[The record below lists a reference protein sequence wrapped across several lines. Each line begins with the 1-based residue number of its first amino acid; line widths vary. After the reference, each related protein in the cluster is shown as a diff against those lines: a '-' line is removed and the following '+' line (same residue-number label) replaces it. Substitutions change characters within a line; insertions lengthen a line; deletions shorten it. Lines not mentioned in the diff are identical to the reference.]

1 MICLDHLSFRYPGP
15 FPDAVHDVSTVIP
28 PGIHLLLGENG
39 AGKTTLLRLIA
50 GLTVPGSGEC
60 LVDGENSC
68 HRVPSVMRKIFFLP
82 DEMMI
87 PTRTIREFAAIHSRY
102 YPGYDETVFNDNLAA
117 FCLSGDEDVA
127 SLSLGMRH
135 KTMLAYVIALGTD
148 VLLLDEPAN
157 GLDITSKKTL
167 RAILAKN
174 IREDQTVI
182 VSTHTVADLRELY
195 DGLIMLSHGRLLL
208 CRSTWEISCRINCIA
223 TPIPPVERIFMD
235 QEAGMFLSIVRNET
249 GEPGDLNYNLL
260 NSALLSPKRDEL
272 LSIINSEIN
281 NE

>member
-1 MICLDHLSFRYPGP
+1 MIRLEHLTFRYPGP
-15 FPDAVHDVSTVIP
+15 FPDAVHDATTEIP

-50 GLTVPGSGEC
+50 GLLVPAEGEC
-60 LVDGENSC
+60 LVNGEKSFL
-68 HRVPSVMRKIFFLP
+68 RVPSVIRNIFFLP
-82 DEMMI
+82 DEMTI
-87 PTRTIREFAAIHSRY
+87 PTRTIREFAGIHSVY
-102 YPGYDETVFNDNLAA
+102 YPNYREEVFNDNLTA
-117 FCLSGDEDVA
+117 FGLTGDEEVA

-135 KTMLAYVIALGTD
+135 KTLLAYVIALGTD

-157 GLDITSKKTL
+157 GLDITSKRTL
-167 RAILAKN
+167 RALLAKN

-195 DGLIMLSHGRLLL
+195 DGLIMLSHGEILL
-208 CRSTWEISCRINCIA
+208 CKSTWDIAGKINCVA
-223 TPIPPVERIFMD
+223 TPIPPVERVFMD

-249 GEPGDLNYNLL
+249 GDPGDLNYNLL
-260 NSALLSPKRDEL
+260 YTALLSSAQKEL
-272 LSIINSEIN
+272 LSIINTPSD